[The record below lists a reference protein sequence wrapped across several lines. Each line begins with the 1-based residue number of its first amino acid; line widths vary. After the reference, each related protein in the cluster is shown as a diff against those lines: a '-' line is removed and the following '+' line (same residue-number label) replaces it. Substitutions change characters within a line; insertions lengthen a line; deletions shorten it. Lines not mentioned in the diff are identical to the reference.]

1 MLADEDEK
9 YIEIFVY
16 AWFATEIIKHTGR
29 EGINY
34 IQVNCTRGTKI
45 LANNVFSIQKLPRA
59 EQVNTREK
67 VKRIPTHVGRFV
79 G

>member
-16 AWFATEIIKHTGR
+16 AWFAREIIKHTGR

-34 IQVNCTRGTKI
+34 IQVNCTHGTKI
-45 LANNVFSIQKLPRA
+45 LAIMFSVSKNFPGL
-59 EQVNTREK
+59 
-67 VKRIPTHVGRFV
+67 KR
-79 G
+79 